1 MSRTPEDNGKHGA
14 SRPTKSL
21 SLRAFLSR
29 LIWVCMLPLLL
40 LTVYLAVDR
49 VQSLRIQCNESANN
63 FANLAANSVDSYLN
77 NQTRSLKALA
87 ASPLFDDLSRLG
99 EAYKQAQGFRENFGT
114 HVLLADPSGQMVL
127 NTRSPLGTVLPKLPI
142 PEGFAAAPHVVKTA
156 EAAIGDEF
164 FGPVGKEEMIAI
176 VVPVVRDQSVKY
188 TLLATIESSQFQKL
202 LDKMIFPKQ
211 WSLKLVDGVGKVIA
225 QRIPEGFQPDTS
237 DDLGGRF
244 VAPSVMSHWSII
256 LDIPKCAYSSPMLTS
271 AIAMIL
277 ALMSAV
283 LAGILGGRLAGRGL
297 SRSVA
302 ALSEKPLPGSSRP
315 LITDIENVRARLTE
329 AIVDRNNAEDLRN
342 QIEQRFRQLFE
353 FAPIPLSYVEL
364 DGTRCEVNERFVK
377 QFGYSREEVSDL
389 EVWRSLAYPD
399 QKYREEVVIGWKR
412 AIAEALAKET
422 DIPASEY
429 KITNKNGENR
439 TVLVSG
445 VIIGTGVL
453 TCFFDITERKI
464 AEKSLRDSEE
474 RFRTL
479 AEGTFEG
486 VAITKDSKLMDF
498 NTVFSRLTGFT
509 VDELMGGDFLE
520 LVPPEYRGMTYEL
533 INSDNEQAYESSICR
548 KDGSCIPVQ
557 MRSKPIPYGGGV
569 ARLVSVRDIE
579 AMKKAEVVQKRLAT
593 AIMQAAEAVLITD
606 SEGIIQ
612 YVNPALER
620 ISGFT
625 ANEVV
630 GKTPRIFKSG
640 EHDASFYKDLWKT
653 LKSGITW
660 VGRFT
665 NRRKDG
671 TLYIEEA
678 TISPVKE
685 ASGKIVNFVAVK
697 RDVTEYLSL
706 TRQLFQSQKL
716 EAMGTLAGGIAHDFN
731 NILQVCLG
739 YSQLL
744 AEDKTLPAQFK
755 DDARNI
761 YEASKRGADLVH
773 RLLTFSK
780 KREYKPQTL
789 NLNQRIN
796 EIQKMLIR
804 TIPKNIKI
812 QLILDQDLGSINA
825 DPTQVDQVIMNVVVN
840 ARDAM
845 PEGGSLTIETANVF
859 LGEEYAK
866 THLDVIPGS
875 YVVLMLTDTGIGMDE
890 ATMSRIFEPFF
901 TTKDLDKGTGL
912 GLSVVFGIVEQHGG
926 FVRYYSQRGQGTT
939 CKIYFPAII
948 SGHNIS
954 PSKLK
959 EIAVGGSETILIVD
973 DEDQIL
979 DFLSRVL
986 EHSGYSVITARNG
999 HEALSRFLKYRNKL
1013 SLIILDLVMPEM
1025 DGKQCLEEVLK
1036 IDPSVKVMI
1045 SSGFSANG
1053 KISNVMK
1060 SGAKAFVTKPYDID
1074 QLLLKI
1080 REVIDAKIQ

>member
-1 MSRTPEDNGKHGA
+1 MSRTPEDNGKDGA
-14 SRPTKSL
+14 SKKTKSL

-49 VQSLRIQCNESANN
+49 VQSLRFQCNESANN
-63 FANLAANSVDSYLN
+63 FAHLAANSVDSYLN
-77 NQTRSLKALA
+77 SQTRSLKALA
-87 ASPLFDDLSRLG
+87 ASPLFDDLSQLG
-99 EAYKQAQGFRENFGT
+99 DAYRQAQGFRENFGT
-114 HVLLADPSGQMVL
+114 HIVLADPLGQMVL
-127 NTRSPLGTVLPKLPI
+127 NTRSPLEANLPKLPI
-142 PEGFAAAPHVVKTA
+142 PQGFAAAPYAVRSG
-156 EAAIGDEF
+156 EAAIGDVF
-164 FGPVGKEEMIAI
+164 FGPIGKEEMIAV
-176 VVPVVRDQSVKY
+176 VVPVVRDQHVKF
-188 TLLATIESSQFQKL
+188 TLLATIESRQFQKL
-202 LDKMIFPKQ
+202 LDEMIFPNQ
-211 WSLKLVDGVGKVIA
+211 WFLRLVDGVGKVIA
-225 QRIPEGFQPDTS
+225 QRIPEGSQPDS
-237 DDLGGRF
+237 GHHPGGRF
-244 VAPSVMSHWSII
+244 VAQSLNSGWSII
-256 LDIPKCAYSSPMLTS
+256 LEIPRCAYSSPLLTS
-271 AIAMIL
+271 AMAMFL
-277 ALMSAV
+277 ALVFAI
-283 LAGILGGRLAGRGL
+283 LAGILGGRIAGRGL
-297 SRSVA
+297 FRSVA
-302 ALSEKPLPGSSRP
+302 ALSDKPLPGTSRP
-315 LITDIENVRARLTE
+315 LITDVENVRVRLTE
-329 AIVDRNNAEDLRN
+329 AIVERDNAEDLR
-342 QIEQRFRQLFE
+342 QEVERRFRQLFE

-364 DGTRCEVNERFVK
+364 DGTHCEVNERFVK
-377 QFGYSREEVSDL
+377 HFGYSRDEVSDL
-389 EVWRSLAYPD
+389 EKWRLQAYPD
-399 QKYREEVVIGWKR
+399 EKYREKVVTGWKT
-412 AIAEALAKET
+412 AVAEALDRET

-429 KITNKNGENR
+429 RITNKSGEER

-445 VIIGTGVL
+445 VIIGRGVF
-453 TCFFDITERKI
+453 TTFFDITDRKI
-464 AEKSLRDSEE
+464 AEKSLYDSEE

-486 VAITKDSKLMDF
+486 VVITKDSRLIDF
-498 NTVFSRLTGFT
+498 NAVFSRLTGFSRN
-509 VDELMGGDFLE
+509 ELMGKDFLE
-520 LVPPEYRGMTYEL
+520 LVSPEFRGITHEL
-533 INSDNEQAYESSICR
+533 INSDNEVAHESLVCR
-548 KDGSCIPVQ
+548 KDGSCIPVE

-579 AMKKAEVVQKRLAT
+579 ATKKAEVVQKRLAT
-593 AIMQAAEAVLITD
+593 AITQAVEAILITD
-606 SEGIIQ
+606 SDGIIQ

-640 EHDASFYKDLWKT
+640 EHDSSFYRDLWKT
-653 LKSGITW
+653 LKSGNTW
-660 VGRFT
+660 SGRFT
-665 NRRKDG
+665 NKRKDG

-685 ASGKIVNFVAVK
+685 ASGKIANFVAVK

-716 EAMGTLAGGIAHDFN
+716 EAIGTLAGGIAHDFN

-744 AEDKTLPAQFK
+744 AEDKTLPVQLK

-761 YEASKRGADLVH
+761 YEASRRGADLVQ

-789 NLNQRIN
+789 DLNQRIK
-796 EIQKMLIR
+796 EIQKILTR
-804 TIPKNIKI
+804 TIPKDIKI
-812 QLILDQDLGSINA
+812 QLILDRELGLINA
-825 DPTQVDQVIMNVVVN
+825 DPTQMDQVIMNVVVN

-866 THLDVIPGS
+866 THLNVIPGN
-875 YVVLMLTDTGIGMDE
+875 YVVLMLTDSGIGMDE
-890 ATMSRIFEPFF
+890 ETMSRIFEPFF
-901 TTKDLDKGTGL
+901 TTKELDKGTGL

-926 FVRYYSQRGQGTT
+926 FVRYYSQRGHGTT
-939 CKIYFPAII
+939 CKIYFPTII
-948 SGHNIS
+948 SGPNITR
-954 PSKLK
+954 SKLK
-959 EIAVGGSETILIVD
+959 EIPVGGSETILIVD

-986 EHSGYSVITARNG
+986 ENSGYSVITARNG
-999 HEALSRFLKYRNKL
+999 QEALERFLKYRNKL

-1025 DGKQCLEEVLK
+1025 DGKQCLEEVLR

-1060 SGAKAFVTKPYDID
+1060 IGAKEFVTKPYDID

-1080 REVIDAKIQ
+1080 REVIDAKIK